1 MFMHGLALALLA
13 AAASQQPA
21 PGPGPVPL
29 NAIEEIAR
37 NRLVIEQVGPGQFR
51 GAGWDKLIA
60 DGAAAHVFM
69 IGEQHGTA
77 DIARFGA
84 AVHRALAIQGYT
96 HAAYEM
102 GPYSTDVAEQVIR
115 SGKGQLAAYIRKP
128 GNALS
133 LPFLFYQEEVD
144 LAEQIVAASP
154 DRANALWGLDQ
165 EFAAA
170 GPIIA
175 ELLRRWAANPAE
187 RRAADAFAAKVATA
201 PQLIAAEPWSHSDI
215 EKAFRNNRRAKRLLE
230 EIRLSNEIYAPFTG
244 RGGSGYEANLLRE
257 TYMKN
262 NYAARSVG
270 AERRNGKRPKVFLKF
285 GGYHAQKGFTG
296 TNVPGLGNHLYEI
309 GVPRGEGFVN
319 VMVDCAGGETFNP
332 MTNAKAPCE
341 PYFSKD
347 AVLSKVPRTGK
358 LTLFDLRPLR
368 KQLRR
373 FTDMDQDTRQLILSF
388 DYYLTIEGVQAAT
401 PTVPAAPS

>member
-1 MFMHGLALALLA
+1 MLMHGLALALLA
-13 AAASQQPA
+13 AAASQQSA
-21 PGPGPVPL
+21 PGPGPVRL
-29 NAIEEIAR
+29 NSIEEIAR
-37 NRLVIEQVGPGQFR
+37 NRLVIEQVGPGRFR

-84 AVHRALAIQGYT
+84 AVHRALATQGYT

-175 ELLRRWAANPAE
+175 ELLRRWATNPAE
-187 RRAADAFAAKVATA
+187 RSAADAFAAKAATA
-201 PQLIAAEPWSHSDI
+201 PQLIATEPWSHSDI

-309 GVPRGEGFVN
+309 GDPPRRRVRQRDGRLRRRRDVQPDDER
-319 VMVDCAGGETFNP
+319 E
-332 MTNAKAPCE
+332 
-341 PYFSKD
+341 S
-347 AVLSKVPRTGK
+347 AVR
-358 LTLFDLRPLR
+358 TLFQQRCCVEQGAKDGKAELSSTCDRFESSCGALR
-368 KQLRR
+368 
-373 FTDMDQDTRQLILSF
+373 TWTRPHGS
-388 DYYLTIEGVQAAT
+388 
-401 PTVPAAPS
+401 